1 MRKTKIVCTIG
12 PASESPEMIEKLCL
26 AGMNVARLN
35 FSHGTHEEHKKRID
49 TIKAVSS
56 RLNIPVAILLDTK
69 GPEFRIKTFKDGKI
83 YLHEGDEFTFTS
95 DDIQGDC
102 NHVSVN
108 FSSLNEDVVPGD
120 HILVSNGLM
129 DFLVVAINGSDVIC
143 KTLTEGV
150 LSDRKSMNFPGK
162 IMSTTFLSD
171 QDKEDILFGIEQEV
185 DFIACSFVSRKEDL
199 QAVHDFLDLHGSP
212 DIELIAKIENQP
224 GIDNIDEICEL
235 CSGIMIGRGDMGV
248 EIAPERL
255 PVVQKSLITKCRL
268 LGKRVITATE
278 MLESM
283 ISSPRP
289 TRAEVSDV
297 ANAVYDGT
305 SAIMLSGETAAGKY
319 PEQAVKM
326 MAAIAIA
333 TESEIHY
340 GKRFYNYQ
348 FEMKNIVDCIS
359 HAVCGMAIDVDAK
372 AIAVCSISGATVRM
386 VSRFRCPVDIIGI
399 TTNPKSY
406 RRLALSWGVTPVMC
420 EKFDSTEVLF
430 YHAKK
435 TAKRIL
441 ELEPGDNIVITG
453 GMINGMSGNTNLIKV
468 ETVTGD

>member
-12 PASESPEMIEKLCL
+12 PSSESPEMIEKLCL

-35 FSHGTHEEHKKRID
+35 FSHGTHEEHKKRIE
-49 TIKAVSS
+49 IIREVSS
-56 RLNIPVAILLDTK
+56 RLKLPIAILLDTK
-69 GPEFRIKTFKDGKI
+69 GPEFRIKTFEGGKITLNAGDIFTFRSGDFIGNKDGV
-83 YLHEGDEFTFTS
+83 
-95 DDIQGDC
+95 C
-102 NHVSVN
+102 VN
-108 FSSLNEDVVPGD
+108 FEGLSNDVKPGD

-129 DFLVVAINGSDVIC
+129 DFMVKEITGDDVVC
-143 KTLTEGV
+143 ETLTDGN

-162 IMSTTFLSD
+162 IMSTEYLSE
-171 QDKEDILFGIEQEV
+171 QDKADILFGIENEV
-185 DFIACSFVSRKEDL
+185 DFIACSFVSRAEDL
-199 QAVHDFLDLHGSP
+199 KAVRDFLEENGAP

-255 PVVQKSLITKCRL
+255 PAVQKSLITKCRL

-283 ISSPRP
+283 ITSPRP

-305 SAIMLSGETAAGKY
+305 SAVMLSGETAAGKY

-326 MAAIAIA
+326 MASIAEA
-333 TESEIHY
+333 TEKEIHY
-340 GKRFYNYQ
+340 DKRFHNYS
-348 FEMKNIVDCIS
+348 FEMRNNVDCIS
-359 HAVCGMAIDVDAK
+359 HAVCGMAIDVAAK
-372 AIAVCSISGATVRM
+372 AIAVCSISGITVRM

-399 TTNPKSY
+399 TTNEKSY
-406 RRLALSWGVTPVMC
+406 RRLALSWGVTPVLG
-420 EKFDSTEVLF
+420 EKVDSTDVLF
-430 YHAKK
+430 YFAQK
-435 TAKRIL
+435 TAIEIMDL
-441 ELEPGDNIVITG
+441 QEGDNIVLTG
-453 GMINGMSGNTNLIKV
+453 GMINGTSGNTNLIKIA
-468 ETVTGD
+468 TV